1 MTILLEEI
9 PVKVRPAVE
18 ELLNKR
24 QCLELEN
31 QRLEMELRLMRER
44 IRLILL
50 TKYGRKN
57 ESLSDDQLELLEV
70 EPGVSQP
77 EVEKEAALSVTEKR
91 VARRK
96 KAEKHPGREKLP
108 EHLERREEVISVEGS
123 QRLCP
128 CCGKER
134 CVIGHEEKEVLDL
147 EPLKYFVRV
156 IKRQKMA
163 CKSCEEGGVA
173 TAPVAGPRIVEKG
186 KLSDAMV
193 VDVIL
198 KKYGD
203 HCPLYRQEAI
213 LERDYG
219 LEISRNTLGD
229 AVMRAGDF
237 LRPVR
242 EAMKAELFAG
252 GYIQADETP
261 IGVQVPTRSGRN
273 HQAYAFEYSCP
284 GGNVVFD
291 FRMSRARAGPREFLG
306 DFPGML
312 QYDGYAGY
320 EKVGAKALVRA
331 GCWAHARRKFHEAH
345 RLDLQNAD
353 ALAMLELIA
362 ELYAVEKTAREA
374 GLNPEARREL
384 RREKSLPLLETIRT
398 RVLEIRGRV
407 LPGGAVGKACAYL
420 LNQWSK
426 LVVFCEHGT
435 IEIDNNWCEN
445 AMRPVALGRKNW
457 LHVGSEKAG
466 PRIAAIMSVLET
478 CKRLDLHP
486 REYLIDVLPKLPDW
500 PIKRVAELTPLAW
513 KTSRR

>member
-1 MTILLEEI
+1 MTLLLEEI

-18 ELLNKR
+18 ELLDK
-24 QCLELEN
+24 N
-31 QRLEMELRLMRER
+31 QRLEMENRLIRER

-50 TKYGRKN
+50 LKYGRKN
-57 ESLSDDQLELLEV
+57 ESLSDGQLELLEV
-70 EPGVSQP
+70 EPGVSEP
-77 EVEKEAALSVTEKR
+77 EVEKEASLPT
-91 VARRK
+91 
-96 KAEKHPGREKLP
+96 AEKQVPSKKRASNHPGREKLP
-108 EHLERREEVISVEGS
+108 EHLERREEIVAVEAS

-156 IKRQKMA
+156 IKREKLA
-163 CKSCEEGGVA
+163 CKSCEEGGVV
-173 TAPVAGPRIVEKG
+173 TASVVGPRIVEKG
-186 KLSDAMV
+186 KLSDAVV

-203 HCPLYRQEAI
+203 HLPLYRQEAI

-219 LEISRNTLGD
+219 LEISRNTLCD

-242 EAMKAELFAG
+242 EAMKGELLAG

-261 IGVQVPTRSGRN
+261 IGVQVPTHSGRN
-273 HQAYAFEYSCP
+273 HQAYVFEYSCP

-291 FRMSRARAGPREFLG
+291 FRMSRAREGPRDFLG
-306 DFPGML
+306 DFRGAL

-320 EKVGAKALVRA
+320 EKCGGKALVRA
-331 GCWAHARRKFHEAH
+331 GCWAHGRRKFYDAH
-345 RLDLQNAD
+345 RLDLRDAD
-353 ALAMLELIA
+353 ALRMLDLIG

-374 GLNPEARREL
+374 GMNAEARLDL
-384 RREKSLPLLETIRT
+384 RREKSLPLLESIRSC
-398 RVLEIRGRV
+398 VLEIRGRA
-407 LPGGAVGKACAYL
+407 LPAGALGKACEYL

-426 LVVFCEHGT
+426 LVVFCEDGR

-445 AMRPVALGRKNW
+445 AIRPVVLGRKNW
-457 LHVGSEKAG
+457 LHIGSEKAG
-466 PRIAAIMSVLET
+466 PRVAAIMSVLET
-478 CKRLDLHP
+478 CKRLGIHP
-486 REYLIDVLPKLPDW
+486 RDYLLDVLPGLPDW
-500 PIKRVAELTPLAW
+500 PIKKVAQLTPAAW
-513 KTSRR
+513 KASHP